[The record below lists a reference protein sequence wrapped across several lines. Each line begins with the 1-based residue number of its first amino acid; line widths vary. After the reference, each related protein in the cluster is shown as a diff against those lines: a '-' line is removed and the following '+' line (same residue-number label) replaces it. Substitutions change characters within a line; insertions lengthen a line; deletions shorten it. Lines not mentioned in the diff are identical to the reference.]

1 MTACG
6 SAGTPARLEASRLRC
21 GRGNWQVGP
30 LMPRC
35 PASLYRRP
43 GLSTYVISP
52 HPEEPQYEVH
62 IVGADGVRQTLLGF
76 PTEADAKAWIAADQ
90 ARDEPHPRHPPD

>member
-1 MTACG
+1 VVVRIGESSRSCHNATLR
-6 SAGTPARLEASRLRC
+6 STREAR
-21 GRGNWQVGP
+21 
-30 LMPRC
+30 
-35 PASLYRRP
+35 
-43 GLSTYVISP
+43 LSTYVISP

-90 ARDEPHPRHPPD
+90 AREDPAPRRSPG

>member
-1 MTACG
+1 
-6 SAGTPARLEASRLRC
+6 
-21 GRGNWQVGP
+21 
-30 LMPRC
+30 
-35 PASLYRRP
+35 
-43 GLSTYVISP
+43 LSTYVISP

-76 PTEADAKAWIAADQ
+76 PTEADAKAWIASDQ